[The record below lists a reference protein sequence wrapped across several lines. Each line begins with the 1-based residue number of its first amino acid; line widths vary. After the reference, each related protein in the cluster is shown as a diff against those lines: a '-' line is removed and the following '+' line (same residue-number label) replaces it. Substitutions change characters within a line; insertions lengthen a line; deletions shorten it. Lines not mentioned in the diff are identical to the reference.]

1 MTSPARDTSEL
12 TAYTLGELNPQQAG
26 EIHALLENCPA
37 ALTEL
42 EQIEAVTDALRQ
54 HAPLLHDRLQ
64 PEQRHAVLH
73 PVNLPRR
80 VVPMMPRPVVRK
92 APSGWPVLGGLLKTA
107 AMVTVTAAAY
117 WAGRQASLSEPVI
130 SSKTVEAGP
139 TLVVKAATPAA
150 PRPKVQL
157 VTQAPPPVKTE
168 VVAKLQPVAPAVKA
182 VAQKA
187 PDVTAA
193 AKVATVRE
201 ERVSV
206 GTAPVLPVA
215 ILHPNKDIAFVSTS
229 RQEVDQFA
237 LRPSQLRPLPVKTN
251 RDQNFASPAP
261 AAAIAEIKAEVKPK
275 APEIFIHSWKAETIS
290 CPWNKNTRLL
300 RVTVQLPADQ
310 PAATTTQSY
319 PLSVNFDRRHVRE
332 FRRLCE
338 RHLPAAE
345 LRSAGTQTVWY
356 EFQPV
361 SEDLQPAGRP
371 IATVTLDKGRFT
383 TQSVGPFDGSK
394 LNVLDRG
401 TSWLAA
407 REEYLFETAVVGLG
421 VLLRGDHQSPG
432 LNHQII
438 QTVAEKSKGS
448 DTSGERARF
457 LKKLV
462 EVRLAAG
469 L

>member
-1 MTSPARDTSEL
+1 MSPC
-12 TAYTLGELNPQQAG
+12 NC
-26 EIHALLENCPA
+26 LL
-37 ALTEL
+37 
-42 EQIEAVTDALRQ
+42 IS
-54 HAPLLHDRLQ
+54 
-64 PEQRHAVLH
+64 
-73 PVNLPRR
+73 RR
-80 VVPMMPRPVVRK
+80 
-92 APSGWPVLGGLLKTA
+92 
-107 AMVTVTAAAY
+107 
-117 WAGRQASLSEPVI
+117 
-130 SSKTVEAGP
+130 
-139 TLVVKAATPAA
+139 
-150 PRPKVQL
+150 
-157 VTQAPPPVKTE
+157 
-168 VVAKLQPVAPAVKA
+168 
-182 VAQKA
+182 
-187 PDVTAA
+187 
-193 AKVATVRE
+193 
-201 ERVSV
+201 
-206 GTAPVLPVA
+206 
-215 ILHPNKDIAFVSTS
+215 
-229 RQEVDQFA
+229 
-237 LRPSQLRPLPVKTN
+237 
-251 RDQNFASPAP
+251 
-261 AAAIAEIKAEVKPK
+261 
-275 APEIFIHSWKAETIS
+275 
-290 CPWNKNTRLL
+290 
-300 RVTVQLPADQ
+300 
-310 PAATTTQSY
+310 ATTTQSY

-345 LRSAGTQTVWY
+345 LRSAGIQTVWY

-361 SEDLQPAGRP
+361 GLESIQPAGRP